1 MRREREGEGSN
12 KGWLSLGSTKTLLK
26 YVASINNLILDEVVV
41 KFPLKDTKEV
51 KHHY

>member
-1 MRREREGEGSN
+1 MRREREGEESN

-26 YVASINNLILDEVVV
+26 YVASTHNLVLDEVVV

-51 KHHY
+51 KHY